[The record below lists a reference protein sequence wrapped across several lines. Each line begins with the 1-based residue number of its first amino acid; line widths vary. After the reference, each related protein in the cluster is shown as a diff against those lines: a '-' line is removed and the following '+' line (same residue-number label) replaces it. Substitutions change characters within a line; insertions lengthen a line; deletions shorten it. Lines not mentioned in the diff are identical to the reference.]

1 MPLVSCNCV
10 LPLWALIQTHWVCHT
25 FRELYKLYIQGPDD
39 QLDES
44 QFAQVLMTA
53 GEGGAN
59 TSTNMYAS
67 ADALHQ

>member
-1 MPLVSCNCV
+1 MWCMCGHAPR
-10 LPLWALIQTHWVCHT
+10 WALLTQGHWECHT

-53 GEGGAN
+53 GERVV
-59 TSTNMYAS
+59 SMHAS
-67 ADALHQ
+67 KDALHQ

>member
-1 MPLVSCNCV
+1 MRH
-10 LPLWALIQTHWVCHT
+10 I

-53 GEGGAN
+53 GERGAN
-59 TSTNMYAS
+59 MSTNTRANMYAS
-67 ADALHQ
+67 KDALLQ